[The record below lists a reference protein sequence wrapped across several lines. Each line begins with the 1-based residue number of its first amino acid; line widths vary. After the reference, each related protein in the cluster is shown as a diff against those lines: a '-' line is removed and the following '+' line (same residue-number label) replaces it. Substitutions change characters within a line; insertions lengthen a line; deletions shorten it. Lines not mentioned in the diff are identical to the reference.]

1 MPESVVT
8 VNLEADYPTVEEA
21 RQLLKA
27 ELEKCRNRKVTAVKI
42 IHGYG
47 SSGVG
52 GALRQG
58 IRKSLINRRKEGS
71 VKGVV
76 FGEKWSIFDSV
87 ARSMLEQCPEL
98 GKDKDLCNSNP
109 GISIV
114 PSCMLPIALSCV
126 PARPSMAAELPPQIF
141 LS

>member
-47 SSGVG
+47 SSGV
-52 GALRQG
+52 RW
-58 IRKSLINRRKEGS
+58 R
-71 VKGVV
+71 
-76 FGEKWSIFDSV
+76 V
-87 ARSMLEQCPEL
+87 ASRHPKVS
-98 GKDKDLCNSNP
+98 D
-109 GISIV
+109 
-114 PSCMLPIALSCV
+114 
-126 PARPSMAAELPPQIF
+126 
-141 LS
+141 